1 MQEKIRIYY
10 ITVSKNIYLGE
21 IMRYK
26 RFYEFIFISV
36 ITICFFLGDSQAG
49 EIQDISFDDHSII
62 YIKHKN
68 CTLEKTIQGSQKLII
83 PLKNCKVSTGNI
95 ETLNNDLKRIYWMQ
109 YDSNTVWVI
118 VAFADSYESDKFE
131 IETHI
136 DKFKIC
142 LPFCQTYIRQPIA
155 IIDTQPIM
163 FYRNGIPFII
173 PLENMTIEQFID
185 QSIGFT
191 PKDMIRDGLPF
202 FGSKRGDWEGKQ
214 RKHLGYDIYADKTN
228 VLAAAQGTVL
238 TVSKGSRA
246 GLYIKLRHPQ
256 DIDTVYVHLAQSF
269 VKEGQQV
276 NSGTI
281 IGRIDGPSGN
291 AVSPQLHFEIQSKG
305 KCFDPL
311 EFIESHYKENTTI
324 IEKIEKYKERTQLLI
339 IKRDQLVQEFL
350 KNQR

>member
-26 RFYEFIFISV
+26 RFYEFIFISF
-36 ITICFFLGDSQAG
+36 ITICLFLGDSQAG

-142 LPFCQTYIRQPIA
+142 LIQNLSISLHSRLATLFEIPSTDGYFIKTGISSVKHDFRP
-155 IIDTQPIM
+155 
-163 FYRNGIPFII
+163 YRV
-173 PLENMTIEQFID
+173 
-185 QSIGFT
+185 
-191 PKDMIRDGLPF
+191 
-202 FGSKRGDWEGKQ
+202 
-214 RKHLGYDIYADKTN
+214 HN
-228 VLAAAQGTVL
+228 VL
-238 TVSKGSRA
+238 
-246 GLYIKLRHPQ
+246 
-256 DIDTVYVHLAQSF
+256 
-269 VKEGQQV
+269 EG
-276 NSGTI
+276 I
-281 IGRIDGPSGN
+281 
-291 AVSPQLHFEIQSKG
+291 
-305 KCFDPL
+305 
-311 EFIESHYKENTTI
+311 
-324 IEKIEKYKERTQLLI
+324 TQLLES
-339 IKRDQLVQEFL
+339 KRSV
-350 KNQR
+350 